1 MTLNSIHSYRRQRY
15 DGGIGIAPG
24 AESHG
29 GAAYCAIA
37 SLVLA
42 GRMMQLECDQGEL
55 ARWLLFRQQG
65 GFQGR
70 CNKDPDSCYAFW
82 DGATLD
88 MLGKHALVDVPSCE
102 QFIFSCQF
110 PFGGLC
116 KFPDTVPDV
125 MHSYYSLAW
134 LSIASNASPSPA
146 ATAAASG
153 EASTTATDR
162 ISLPK
167 LAPMDTKLQ
176 VPFFPKPT
184 PKRA

>member
-1 MTLNSIHSYRRQRY
+1 MLGCWSHNCPGGSPQQRY

-24 AESHG
+24 TESHG

-42 GRMMQLECDQGEL
+42 GRMMQLDCEQNEL
-55 ARWLLFRQQG
+55 VRWLVFRQQS

-70 CNKDPDSCYAFW
+70 CNKDPDSCYAYW

-88 MLGKHALVDVPSCE
+88 MLGKHSLVDTPSCE
-102 QFIFSCQF
+102 KFIYSCQF

-134 LSIASNASPSPA
+134 LSIAAHAPNSSKV
-146 ATAAASG
+146 G
-153 EASTTATDR
+153 EGKSTELSR
-162 ISLPK
+162 ELLK
-167 LAPMDTKLQ
+167 LAPFDSKLQ
-176 VPFFPKPT
+176 VPFFPKP
-184 PKRA
+184 KK